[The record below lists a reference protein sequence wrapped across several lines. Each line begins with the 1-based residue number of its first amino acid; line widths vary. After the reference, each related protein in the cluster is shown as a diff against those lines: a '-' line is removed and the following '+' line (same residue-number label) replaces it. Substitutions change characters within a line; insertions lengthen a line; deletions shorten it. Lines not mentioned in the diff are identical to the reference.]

1 MHQTLHTCA
10 SLSNYWTTKS
20 LQEGGLHNYGRG
32 QQESNATPSFQ
43 VPFELRPVTYPPFD
57 NSPWPTAPF
66 LHWDLHLPVAA
77 TLTANM
83 AENEALNLRKIASVD
98 QSEEDSAS
106 SLTTNVTISKDNTD
120 ISVEP
125 ALLAIKRGKL
135 GTRLAQFPSD

>member
-83 AENEALNLRKIASVD
+83 AD